1 MKHYR
6 IAIFAALLAAA
17 AVLRLWDF
25 AAPWTDD
32 LRGWSGSFY
41 GNIARNYDNF
51 GYAETKCAPVRS
63 VNAPDSAHFEY
74 YLDHPPMTGWLV
86 SLSFRVFGY
95 HEWAARLV
103 PVLCSI
109 GGLILLWLIMRRF
122 WKPRTALIAMAFA
135 AVAPMAAYYGSFV
148 DVQGPILFFFVLL
161 ALHLYLRFDE
171 RRTWGRWLC
180 VLAAFFVAALA
191 DWPAYYLVPLVL
203 VHHFFSQAQ
212 PRRQWRIILLPLLA
226 LAVLAGFVAYI
237 NWVQYG
243 SASFD
248 ISDMLLWFE
257 HRAVS
262 TAHEGS
268 GEDSWLGT
276 ILWNLRVM
284 FTLPLLVVAAT
295 GLLFY
300 ILRILGGERD
310 RGDGVLAMLLAF
322 GLLHIVI
329 FRQGAYV
336 HEFWGY
342 YLYPAVVVLAAM
354 CIVKMGEIFS
364 SKSATRQNAFCLVL
378 ALATCA
384 PAAVSDFNLQRT
396 RGGAVY
402 ASMASDINA
411 LAPEGALIMA
421 EEELPHYWNYRFAVH
436 TKMRIEYA
444 LACAPNL
451 QVAAEFRTGAAI
463 LLNMNAD
470 AKDLEFKQR
479 LLDYLADRGVGPFM
493 VIEQPAR
500 IVGIKVTGVPPELD
514 GVGVGRPH
522 DVLAAYDGG
531 LLTIRWK
538 HDEPDKVSRFNIYCK
553 SDREMFFTDAQGY
566 FSSAVTFTGETEAVI
581 ARNLRMPVTI
591 IVTAVDSDG
600 RETGFGPAVRI
611 AP

>member
-1 MKHYR
+1 MKNYR
-6 IAIFAALLAAA
+6 IVLLALLLVLA

-32 LRGWSGSFY
+32 LRGWGGSFY
-41 GNIARNYDNF
+41 GNIARNYAEF
-51 GYAETKCAPVRS
+51 SCAETKGAPVRS

-148 DVQGPILFFFVLL
+148 DVQGPIPFFFVLL
-161 ALHLYLRFDE
+161 TLHLYLRFDE

-180 VLAAFFVAALA
+180 VLAAFFVATLA
-191 DWPAYYLVPLVL
+191 DWPVYYLVPLIL
-203 VHHFFSQAQ
+203 VHHFFSRAQ

-226 LAVLAGFVAYI
+226 LVVLAGFVAYI

-262 TAHEGS
+262 TAYEGS

-300 ILRILGGERD
+300 IFRILGGERD

-384 PAAVSDFNLQRT
+384 PAVVSDFNLQRT
-396 RGGAVY
+396 RNSTVY
-402 ASMASDINA
+402 ASMQTELGAIRPA
-411 LAPEGALIMA
+411 GALVMA
-421 EEELPHYWNYRFAVH
+421 EENMPHYWNYRFAFYMKERV
-436 TKMRIEYA
+436 EYA
-444 LACAPNL
+444 RACAPNL
-451 QVAAEFRTGAAI
+451 QVAAEFRPGAAI
-463 LLNMNAD
+463 LLNIDGKAR
-470 AKDLEFKQR
+470 DLAFKQR

-500 IVGIKVTGVPPELD
+500 IVGIKVTGLSPELD
-514 GVGVGRPH
+514 GVGVERPYAL
-522 DVLAAYDGG
+522 LASYDGRK
-531 LLTIRWK
+531 LRIQWA
-538 HDEPDKVSRFNIYCK
+538 HEQPDKAAHFNIYCK
-553 SDREMFFTDAQGY
+553 SDGETFFTDAQSY
-566 FSSAVTFTGETEAVI
+566 FSSEVKFAGETDAVI
-581 ARNLRMPVTI
+581 ACKMRAPVTI
-591 IVTAVDSDG
+591 IVTAVDSEG